1 MRLVKLVALSTTF
14 WVTSYNVPEHTPTP
28 IQNPCRAELH
38 RKAMTYEEWSRA
50 CTRNNKQGQVGSR
63 YA

>member
-28 IQNPCRAELH
+28 EQKPCRVELR
-38 RKAMTYEEWSRA
+38 RKAMTYEEWSEV
-50 CTRNNKQGQVGSR
+50 CKNN
-63 YA
+63 ANALPA

>member
-28 IQNPCRAELH
+28 EQEQCRVVLN
-38 RKAMTYEEWSRA
+38 RKAITYKEWNGA
-50 CTRNNKQGQVGSR
+50 CKRIYSP
-63 YA
+63 

>member
-28 IQNPCRAELH
+28 EQKPCRVELR
-38 RKAMTYEEWSRA
+38 RKAMTYEEWNGTCKRVYSP
-50 CTRNNKQGQVGSR
+50 
-63 YA
+63 